1 MAGYHDEQ
9 ESINTAKHLWH
20 SGGKWIAA
28 VLVAGAL
35 GYVGYVAYQG
45 RAHQGST
52 QAAQL
57 ASQVNGDAAKL
68 AALQQQFPKDTATTQ
83 ASLQTA
89 AALFQAGKPD
99 EAIKAYQWVLAND
112 KTPVFQAAAMQNL
125 ANVYIQQKK
134 FDDALKTLG
143 APVDALYQPLIN
155 EAKGDVYAAQG
166 KAKEAS
172 DAYKLA
178 LDKLPENSGN
188 RQLIQMKMSQL

>member
-20 SGGKWIAA
+20 SGGKWLVGA
-28 VLVAGAL
+28 LVAGAL
-35 GYVGYVAYQG
+35 SYVGYVAYQG

-57 ASQVNGDAAKL
+57 AAQVKGDAAKL
-68 AALQQQFPKDTATTQ
+68 VALQQQFPKDTATTQ
-83 ASLQTA
+83 ASLQ
-89 AALFQAGKPD
+89 AGKLD
-99 EAIKAYQWVLAND
+99 DAVKAYQWVLAND

-134 FDDALKTLG
+134 YDDALKTL
-143 APVDALYQPLIN
+143 AMPVSEPYQPLIN
-155 EAKGDVYAAQG
+155 EAKGDVFAAQG

-172 DAYKLA
+172 AAYQLA

>member
-57 ASQVNGDAAKL
+57 ASQVKGDATKL
-68 AALQQQFPKDTATTQ
+68 AALQQQFPQDTATTQ

-89 AALFQAGKPD
+89 AALFQAGKLD
-99 EAIKAYQWVLAND
+99 DAVKAYQWVLAND
-112 KTPVFQAAAMQNL
+112 KTPVFQAAAMHHS
-125 ANVYIQQKK
+125 K
-134 FDDALKTLG
+134 
-143 APVDALYQPLIN
+143 
-155 EAKGDVYAAQG
+155 AA
-166 KAKEAS
+166 
-172 DAYKLA
+172 
-178 LDKLPENSGN
+178 
-188 RQLIQMKMSQL
+188 